1 MPNDLNFLDALSESL
16 GVSLAFR
23 EDLTCCLSTPEGFE
37 IQIESA
43 PEQDAIVF
51 TAALGPVPAGDERL
65 LRHLLAANFLFQGTR
80 GESVG
85 LEESTDRAMLC
96 RQFSPSRLSPA
107 QGVELFRQFADT
119 ATRWRQHLAEGP
131 DTTTPA
137 NSATEALLRA

>member
-1 MPNDLNFLDALSESL
+1 MPPDLKFLEALSESI
-16 GVSLAFR
+16 GVPLAFR

-80 GESVG
+80 GESVA

-107 QGVELFRQFADT
+107 EGVELFRQFADT
-119 ATRWRQHLAEGP
+119 ATRWREHLDEMPAS
-131 DTTTPA
+131 TSA
-137 NSATEALLRA
+137 NSAAEALLRA

>member
-1 MPNDLNFLDALSESL
+1 MSTAQDFLDALSESL

-107 QGVELFRQFADT
+107 EGVELFRQFADT

-131 DTTTPA
+131 DTTTPV